1 MKTVFPFF
9 IIALVSAAP
18 TTSEDERIAKMK
30 YAETGKGWKVEASAS
45 GASSRVL
52 IHLLQSKTVS
62 HKGVGAAFLIE
73 GRFPTPRGDND
84 GSSIFKGHPIIKKS
98 NLEYQLFLGKPAFC
112 PKSDRMC
119 KDGAT
124 WTARQTEMKD
134 ANLLETRVVFS
145 KDEECESFILEWK
158 GVCDSWTHM
167 RHIYTY
173 LQETNFRNSS
183 IELNNEIIFHTHGRS
198 YVQEGATPTNAEK
211 LEALVRM
218 INLLQGLKDT
228 APLDHIETVFRN
240 AIELFDKL
248 EGLKVRERWLRSG
261 KLNIY
266 SLQDLFCQPR
276 NEVNYA
282 KGINDRIDRNFAIN
296 F

>member
-9 IIALVSAAP
+9 IIALTCAVPA
-18 TTSEDERIAKMK
+18 TSEDERIAKMK
-30 YAETGKGWKVEASAS
+30 YAETGKGWKVESSAS
-45 GASSRVL
+45 GATSMVL

-84 GSSIFKGHPIIKKS
+84 GLSIFKGRPIIKKS
-98 NLEYQLFLGKPAFC
+98 NLLYQFFLGKPAFC

-134 ANLLETRVVFS
+134 AKLLETRVVFS
-145 KDEECESFILEWK
+145 KDKECESFILEWK

-167 RHIYTY
+167 RNILAYTKN
-173 LQETNFRNSS
+173 TDFRNSS
-183 IELNNEIIFHTHGRS
+183 TELNYEITLHSHGRS
-198 YVQEGATPTNAEK
+198 YVREGATPTNAEK
-211 LEALVRM
+211 LAALVRM
-218 INLLQGLKDT
+218 INLLEGLKDT
-228 APLDHIETVFRN
+228 APLDHIEAVFHN
-240 AIELFDKL
+240 AIGLFDML
-248 EGLKVRERWLRSG
+248 EELKVSARWLRSG

-266 SLQDLFCQPR
+266 SLQDLFCQLR

-282 KGINDRIDRNFAIN
+282 KGRNDR
-296 F
+296 